1 VWRRILPAALFSLII
16 FAPAASAQDLF
27 APRLSFDGFGT
38 VGLVYSTED
47 QADFVE
53 STMRAEGAGYSAPVD
68 ASVDS
73 RIAGQLTL
81 DLGER
86 VTAVLQLIA
95 EQTASGNYTPSAEWA
110 NLRYSFTPDFSVR
123 GGRIVLPAFLVS
135 DSRKVSYAN
144 PWVRPPV
151 EVYGMVPIYS
161 WDGVDASYQRRLGEW
176 TSGVN
181 AGFGRSETDTP
192 DGSIDAERV
201 WTVSSTL
208 HRGNLT
214 GRVGITG
221 AAVTVDDM
229 APLFEG
235 FRAFGPEGEAIADR
249 FEVDDTPFRFVTTAV
264 EYDPG
269 TWFTIVEGG
278 WMNSRSAVG
287 ERLAGYITGGYRW
300 GVVTPYATF
309 ARTKAL
315 SETSVAGLSL
325 TGLPAEYAQAAA
337 QLNAGLNS
345 ILANSPV
352 QQNLAIGG
360 RWDFMPGV
368 ALKAQID
375 FIDQLGESSGTFIN
389 FQPNFAPGGSSQ
401 VLSVATAFVF

>member
-1 VWRRILPAALFSLII
+1 VWRRVVPAALLSLLV

-27 APRLSFDGFGT
+27 TPQLSFDGFGT

-47 QADFVE
+47 RADFVE
-53 STMRAEGAGYSAPVD
+53 NSMRAEGAGHSGPID

-81 DLGER
+81 DLGEKI
-86 VTAVLQLIA
+86 TAVVQVIA
-95 EQTASGNYTPSAEWA
+95 EQTSSGDYTPKAEWA

-123 GGRIVLPAFLVS
+123 GGRIVMPTFLVS

-151 EVYGMVPIYS
+151 EVYGMVPIFS

-176 TSGVN
+176 TGGVN
-181 AGFGRSETDTP
+181 AGFGRTETDMP
-192 DGSIDAERV
+192 DGSVDAERV
-201 WTVSSTL
+201 WSVTSTL

-221 AAVTVDDM
+221 ATVTVDNM

-249 FEVDDTPFRFVTTAV
+249 FEVDDTPFRFVSTAA

-269 TWFTIVEGG
+269 TWFTIAEAG
-278 WMNSRSAVG
+278 WIVSNSAVG
-287 ERLAGYITGGYRW
+287 ERLAGYVTGGYRL
-300 GVVTPYATF
+300 GAVTPYATYS
-309 ARTKAL
+309 RSKLL
-315 SETSVAGLSL
+315 SESSVAGLSL

-345 ILANSPV
+345 ILGSAPV

-368 ALKAQID
+368 ALKVQID
-375 FIDQLGESSGTFIN
+375 FIDQLGDSPGTFIN
-389 FQPNFAPGGSSQ
+389 QQPNFAPGGSTQ